1 MLIFSENIT
10 PRLQYIIHFFS
21 LEISNEEWRIS
32 SDAEEFITSLQPKIN
47 YSNQRLNGN
56 CLHVIPHTIL
66 FENIIAEQN
75 IQCTKNNGLTIFF
88 QNESETGFDIFAAG
102 FYLLSRYEE
111 YLPFTPDKHG
121 RFPYQS
127 SLAYREG
134 FLKKPLINYWLQQ
147 LKSQILLK
155 FPDYTF
161 KESRFQFLPTYDID
175 MAWSYRHKGFLRNS
189 ANVVLDLLT
198 IRFREVAHRL
208 KVLSGM
214 QKDPFDVF
222 EWLDELHE
230 IGELNPLYFFLVAES
245 VSKFDKNIS
254 PKHPA
259 MRSVIERHSKK
270 YSIGLHPSYRSNE
283 DENVLISEKGILSE
297 IIREDIQSSRQHYLK
312 MNLPETYRRLLSAG
326 IRKDFT
332 MGYAGSNGF
341 RASVASSFFWY
352 DLKNEKETDLL
363 ITPFCFMEATSVF
376 YKKDTPEQALVELKQ
391 LYDEVKTV
399 NGIFSTI
406 WHNNSLTDEDIFKGW
421 KEAYDRLI
429 VYHTSGSNGGIANN
443 TPTIKKP

>member
-10 PRLQYIIHFFS
+10 PRLRYIIHFFS
-21 LEISNEEWRIS
+21 QEISDEEWRIS
-32 SDAEEFITSLQPKIN
+32 SDAEEFITSHKPKIN
-47 YSNQRLNGN
+47 YSNHHLNGN
-56 CLHVIPHTIL
+56 CLHIVPHTIL
-66 FENIIAEQN
+66 FENIIVEQN

-121 RFPYQS
+121 RFPYQN

-147 LKSQILLK
+147 FKNQILSK
-155 FPDYTF
+155 YPDFTF
-161 KESRFQFLPTYDID
+161 KEKKFQFLPTYDID
-175 MAWSYRHKGFLRNS
+175 MAWSYRHKGFWRNS

-198 IRFREVAHRL
+198 LRFWEVAHRL
-208 KVLSGM
+208 KVLAGM

-222 EWLDELHE
+222 DWLDELHE
-230 IGELNPLYFFLVAES
+230 IGKLNPLYFFLVAER

-254 PKHPA
+254 PKNPA
-259 MRSVIERHSKK
+259 MKRVIEQHSRE

-283 DENVLISEKGILSE
+283 DEKVLISEKGILSE
-297 IIREDIQSSRQHYLK
+297 IAKEDVQSSRQHYLK

-341 RASVASSFFWY
+341 RASVASSFIWY
-352 DLKNEKETDLL
+352 DLKNEIETDLL
-363 ITPFCFMEATSVF
+363 IIPFCFMEATSVF
-376 YKKDTPEQALVELKQ
+376 YKKDTPEQAFAEMKQ
-391 LYDEVKTV
+391 LYNEVKTV
-399 NGIFSTI
+399 NGMFSTI
-406 WHNNSLTDEDIFKGW
+406 WHNNSLADEGIFKGW
-421 KEAYDRLI
+421 KDAYDSLI
-429 VYHTSGSNGGIANN
+429 VYHTSCSHVGHH
-443 TPTIKKP
+443 K